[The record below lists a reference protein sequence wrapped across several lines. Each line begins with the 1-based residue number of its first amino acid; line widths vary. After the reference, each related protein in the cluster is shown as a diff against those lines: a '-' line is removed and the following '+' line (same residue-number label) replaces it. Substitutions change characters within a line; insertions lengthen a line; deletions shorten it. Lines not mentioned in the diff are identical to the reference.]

1 MQKRNEIIAIVD
13 KAEYQKLM
21 NYISR
26 EDPHAFITVYTV
38 SDIRYQPKRQHEECD
53 TTVVKGGNI
62 HGNLR

>member
-1 MQKRNEIIAIVD
+1 MSRSVHNMQKRNEIIAIVD

-38 SDIRYQPKRQHEECD
+38 SDIRYQPKRQQ
-53 TTVVKGGNI
+53 
-62 HGNLR
+62 